1 MRPLCLQEGKLY
13 VSGSSSEVTDPDR
26 VDTEKYPLYQ
36 QAQHVDITLRPGQA
50 LYIPALW
57 LHSVL
62 SEDFSIS
69 ANVFWRD
76 LPVEAYPRKDLYGN
90 RDPAVAEIALVR
102 IGEAAAELQ
111 KLPSHFRDFY
121 ARRCIRQLEAVLG
134 S

>member
-1 MRPLCLQEGKLY
+1 LWLLCQQEGKLY
-13 VSGSSSEVTDPDR
+13 VSGSSSEVTDPDWI
-26 VDTEKYPLYQ
+26 DSKKYPLYH
-36 QAQHVDITLRPGQA
+36 QAQHVDFTLRPGQA

-76 LPVEAYPRKDLYGN
+76 LPMEAYPKKDLYGN
-90 RDPAVAEIALVR
+90 RDPVMAEKALAR
-102 IGEAAAELQ
+102 IGEAAVELQ
-111 KLPSHFRDFY
+111 KVPGHFRDFY